1 MRAGVS
7 LGPGGTAVRASS
19 NWPTAGR
26 SSWTRSGICRWMSDH
41 PAAGAPKP
49 RSPPDRGLKALRIDV
64 RVITA
69 TNRDLEQLVDS
80 KVFREDLFY
89 RINVFR
95 INIPSLRERTG
106 DVRQLAGFFLAK
118 VQ

>member
-1 MRAGVS
+1 MPVDVQITLLRV
-7 LGPGGTAVRASS
+7 LQNREVRRIGAS
-19 NWPTAGR
+19 
-26 SSWTRSGICRWMSDH
+26 
-41 PAAGAPKP
+41 
-49 RSPPDRGLKALRIDV
+49 KALRIDV

-95 INIPSLRERTG
+95 INIPSLRDGRREAVG
-106 DVRQLAGFFLAK
+106 GLLPGQ

>member
-1 MRAGVS
+1 MPVDVQITLLRV
-7 LGPGGTAVRASS
+7 LQNREVRRIGAS
-19 NWPTAGR
+19 
-26 SSWTRSGICRWMSDH
+26 
-41 PAAGAPKP
+41 
-49 RSPPDRGLKALRIDV
+49 KALRIDV

-95 INIPSLRERTG
+95 INIPSLRRGRET
-106 DVRQLAGFFLAK
+106 
-118 VQ
+118 